1 MPQTESPNFRP
12 LLALGP
18 KFGLGQVN
26 LFLKQAIIKVWGGG
40 RKIPVLFLEFISM
53 SSLKIEQSE
62 KCQNV
67 CPQSLDRFKK

>member
-40 RKIPVLFLEFISM
+40 QKDTCFIFRIHFNVLFENRTKRKMPKRLSPIA
-53 SSLKIEQSE
+53 
-62 KCQNV
+62 
-67 CPQSLDRFKK
+67 